1 MITKIIGTGSSQG
14 RRRVSNQDLE
24 QVVETSDEW
33 IHSRTGISS
42 RYVTEGEGIK
52 AMAAEAAEKACIQ
65 AGISPKEV
73 ELILVATSTP
83 ECCFPSTA
91 CQVQGEIGAEGA
103 AAFDISA
110 ACSGFIFALHTA
122 NSFLVSGTYKTALV
136 IGADELSKLVDWN
149 DRRAEGRF

>member
-1 MITKIIGTGSSQG
+1 
-14 RRRVSNQDLE
+14 
-24 QVVETSDEW
+24 
-33 IHSRTGISS
+33 
-42 RYVTEGEGIK
+42 
-52 AMAAEAAEKACIQ
+52 MAAEAAEKACIQ

-110 ACSGFIFALHTA
+110 ACSGFIFAPAHGKQL
-122 NSFLVSGTYKTALV
+122 SG
-136 IGADELSKLVDWN
+136 IRDIQDGAGY
-149 DRRAEGRF
+149 RRGRAEQAGGLERSENMRSLWRRSRSRGGSGRG